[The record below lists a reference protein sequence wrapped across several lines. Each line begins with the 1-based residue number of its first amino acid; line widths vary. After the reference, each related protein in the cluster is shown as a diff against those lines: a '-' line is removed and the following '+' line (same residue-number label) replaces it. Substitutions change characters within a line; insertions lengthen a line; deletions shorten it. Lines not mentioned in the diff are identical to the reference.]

1 MYDKRFFASSSES
14 LVLSVV
20 LISYTCKSCKIY
32 HLINISD
39 FIPTPRKNRNVHIYI
54 WLKIKNYNF
63 NPTHVD
69 ASILLHEQDV
79 QCKKLYSQTFQN
91 LNPVHEFYNTVHL
104 YMTVYI
110 WKMDPRNIVYV

>member
-1 MYDKRFFASSSES
+1 MYDKWFFASSSES

-63 NPTHVD
+63 NPIY

-104 YMTVYI
+104 YMTMCTYE
-110 WKMDPRNIVYV
+110 KMDPRNIVYQ